1 MHADTQRGRERGTAS
16 CLPARERPMGTEA
29 DTNLL
34 RNPLPKEWHPASLRP
49 SPNTSSPPP
58 GDPHSSLASR
68 SPWARVSVAPRQRVA
83 VGTGGTAPPQRV
95 LAATRGC
102 CSPTQGSAAQPVGA
116 QRGRGSAERSPQ
128 SCCSAPHP
136 FSPHGH
142 RDIPPTHT
150 SGSLFPAWSWGWH
163 LRGTHV
169 PNRGHLAAQLQS
181 RVGKTQWIKFSFCQL
196 HPRVCQRGAGK
207 DGYLFQGTNL

>member
-1 MHADTQRGRERGTAS
+1 
-16 CLPARERPMGTEA
+16 MGTEA

-34 RNPLPKEWHPASLRP
+34 RNPLPKEWHPASLHP
-49 SPNTSSPPP
+49 SIPKYLKPTPGASPQLP
-58 GDPHSSLASR
+58 GQP
-68 SPWARVSVAPRQRVA
+68 VSVGEGLR
-83 VGTGGTAPPQRV
+83 GTPAEGGCGDGGSGPPPQRV

-102 CSPTQGSAAQPVGA
+102 CSPTQGRGA
-116 QRGRGSAERSPQ
+116 QRSPWERRAEPPIVLL
-128 SCCSAPHP
+128 CSTPLLP
-136 FSPHGH
+136 TWGQGH
-142 RDIPPTHT
+142 SPTHTPT

-181 RVGKTQWIKFSFCQL
+181 QVGKTQRIKFSFCQL